1 MKSILE
7 EFANDNILPG
17 SRYFKQNS
25 EYGKAIKKAAD
36 LEDTLGGLLNEN
48 ERKLLDE
55 FSSAQAEVSR
65 LSSVDK
71 FIYGYRLGVLMTM
84 EVFTGR
90 DDLVVG
96 GEAG

>member
-25 EYGKAIKKAAD
+25 EYGKAIKKAFD

-65 LSSVDK
+65 LSSMDK

-84 EVFTGR
+84 EVFNGR